1 MEAIIIVSVLTTLC
15 VGAIVSSIVIA
26 YIKLNK
32 KVDVT
37 EYDNNVLDVR
47 RRINEESKM
56 MFELIDSHIRGLNSD
71 IEALHRI
78 VDDAKNHQDKIGEE
92 LRSLI
97 DSRCD
102 KLDNKIKSGNKK
114 LLND

>member
-1 MEAIIIVSVLTTLC
+1 METMIIVSVLTTLC
-15 VGAIVSSIVIA
+15 VGAIISSLVIA
-26 YIKLNK
+26 YMKLDR

-37 EYDNNVLDVR
+37 EYDNNILDVR

-56 MFELIDSHIRGLNSD
+56 IFDLIDANVRTLNSE
-71 IEALHRI
+71 IEALHRR
-78 VDDAKNHQDKIGEE
+78 VDEAKNQQDKIGEE

-102 KLDNKIKSGNKK
+102 KLDNKIKKGNKS